1 MMRTP
6 EAADLLA
13 GINRWTAIES
23 KSDDPEGIA
32 AMMAEAERDFHAAG
46 LTTELIPGRGGFGD
60 ILRARAPWGGDG
72 PGVLVLCHLDTVHPA
87 GTIKSTSP

>member
-32 AMMAEAERDFHAAG
+32 AMMAEAERDFPSSAPARHGAA
-46 LTTELIPGRGGFGD
+46 TGRGCWFCA
-60 ILRARAPWGGDG
+60 IWIRCTRLEP
-72 PGVLVLCHLDTVHPA
+72 
-87 GTIKSTSP
+87 